1 MSKAIQV
8 IFKQF
13 DTSLPKPEYKT
24 AGAAALDLYARVE
37 TVIPARGIEYVPLNI
52 ALQLPENHWALL
64 SARSSL
70 HKRGLMLAN
79 GIGVGDY
86 DYRGPN
92 DEYLA
97 ALYNFTETDVV
108 VEKAERIVQMIVMH
122 REPVTLKLVADFDTQ
137 DRGGFGSTG
146 RK

>member
-1 MSKAIQV
+1 
-8 IFKQF
+8 
-13 DTSLPKPEYKT
+13 
-24 AGAAALDLYARVE
+24 
-37 TVIPARGIEYVPLNI
+37 
-52 ALQLPENHWALL
+52 
-64 SARSSL
+64 
-70 HKRGLMLAN
+70 MLAN

-97 ALYNFTETDVV
+97 AVYNFTDKDVV
-108 VEKAERIVQMIVMH
+108 IEKAERIVQMIVMH
-122 REPVTLKLVADFDTQ
+122 RESVEIQIEDDFDTE